1 MLKVRLLQNHY
12 LIKII
17 IMKFENKHKG
27 LLLAFVGVLFITP
40 DSLFIRL
47 VGKSGINS
55 WELMFYR
62 GLVPFLCLFILLLFI
77 YKKNF
82 VKTCLAIGYA
92 GVLNAVL
99 VALGNIT
106 FVASIENTNVANTL
120 IMISL
125 APFMAAIFSS
135 IFLKEYPNI
144 RTWITMLFCFI
155 FVVYIFYDSYE
166 TQKLLGDILGFA
178 TAIIIGASSVVIRY
192 GKLTNFLPSLMLGK
206 IFTMIFTIFFINSL
220 VLESSDIMLI
230 LVMGIFFVFVPI
242 SLITLAPRYIAAHQV
257 QLFFVLE
264 TALGPIWV
272 WYFINERPSDKTII
286 GGIAIILI
294 IFIYTILESSDKK
307 TS

>member
-1 MLKVRLLQNHY
+1 MLKRKDPLNQYITN
-12 LIKII
+12 LIN
-17 IMKFENKHKG
+17 MKFENKHKG
-27 LLLAFVGVLFITP
+27 LLLALVGVLFITP
-40 DSLFIRL
+40 DSLSIRL
-47 VGKSGINS
+47 VGVSS

-62 GLVPFLCLFILLLFI
+62 GLIPFICLSILLLI
-77 YKKNF
+77 VYKKNF
-82 VKTCLAIGYA
+82 VKVCLAIGYA
-92 GVLNAVL
+92 GVLNAIL

-106 FVASIENTNVANTL
+106 FVSSLENTNVANTL

-144 RTWITMLFCFI
+144 RTWITMLLCFT
-155 FVVYIFYDSYE
+155 FVIYIFYDSYE
-166 TQKLLGDILGFA
+166 SQKLLGDILGFA

-206 IFTMIFTIFFINSL
+206 IFTMVFTVFFVSSL
-220 VLESSDIMLI
+220 VLESSDVLII
-230 LVMGIFFVFVPI
+230 LVMCIFFVFVPI
-242 SLITLAPRYIAAHQV
+242 SLITLAPRYIAAHEV

-286 GGIAIILI
+286 GGIAIIFI
-294 IFIYTILESSDKK
+294 IFIYTILESRDKK
-307 TS
+307 TF

>member
-1 MLKVRLLQNHY
+1 
-12 LIKII
+12 
-17 IMKFENKHKG
+17 MKFENKHKG
-27 LLLAFVGVLFITP
+27 LLLALAGVLFITP

-47 VGKSGINS
+47 VNVSS

-62 GLVPFLCLFILLLFI
+62 GFIPFICLFILLVLI

-82 VKTCLAIGYA
+82 IKVCLAIGYA

-106 FVASIENTNVANTL
+106 FVASLENTNVANTL

-125 APFMAAIFSS
+125 APFMAAVFSS

-144 RTWITMLFCFI
+144 RTWITMLLCFS
-155 FVVYIFYDSYE
+155 FVIYIFYDSYE
-166 TQKLLGDILGFA
+166 SQKLFGDILGFT

-206 IFTMIFTIFFINSL
+206 IFTMIFTVFFVSSL
-220 VLESSDIMLI
+220 ALQNSDILLI
-230 LVMGIFFVFVPI
+230 LIMCIFFVFVPI
-242 SLITLAPRYIAAHQV
+242 SLITLAPRYIAAHEV

-264 TALGPIWV
+264 TALGPICV
-272 WYFINERPSDKTII
+272 WYFINERPSDKTIL

-294 IFIYTILESSDKK
+294 IFIYTILESRDKK

>member
-1 MLKVRLLQNHY
+1 
-12 LIKII
+12 
-17 IMKFENKHKG
+17 MKFENKHKG
-27 LLLAFVGVLFITP
+27 LLLALLGVLFITP

-47 VGKSGINS
+47 ASISS

-62 GLVPFLCLFILLLFI
+62 GLIPFLCLFFLLLII

-82 VKTCLAIGYA
+82 IKVCLAIGYA

-106 FVASIENTNVANTL
+106 FVASLENTNVANTL

-144 RTWITMLFCFI
+144 RTWITMLICFV
-155 FVVYIFYDSYE
+155 FVIYIFYDSYE
-166 TQKLLGDILGFA
+166 TNKIVGDLLGFT
-178 TAIIIGASSVVIRY
+178 TAVIIGASSVVIRY
-192 GKLTNFLPSLMLGK
+192 GKLINFLPSLMLGK
-206 IFTMIFTIFFINSL
+206 IFTMIFTIFFVSSL
-220 VLESSDIMLI
+220 ALESSDISLI
-230 LVMGIFFVFVPI
+230 LVMGIFFVFIPI
-242 SLITLAPRYIAAHQV
+242 SLITLAPRYIAAHEV

-272 WYFINERPSDKTII
+272 WYFINEKPSDKTII
-286 GGIAIILI
+286 GGVAIILI
-294 IFIYTILESSDKK
+294 IFIYTILESRDKK

>member
-1 MLKVRLLQNHY
+1 
-12 LIKII
+12 
-17 IMKFENKHKG
+17 MKLGNKHKG
-27 LLLAFVGVLFITP
+27 IILALVGILFITP
-40 DSLFIRL
+40 DSLSIRL
-47 VGKSGINS
+47 IGISS

-62 GLVPFLCLFILLLFI
+62 GLIPFICLLILLLFI

-82 VKTCLAIGYA
+82 IEVCLAIGYA
-92 GVLNAVL
+92 GILNAIL

-106 FVASIENTNVANTL
+106 FVTSLENTNVANTL

-144 RTWITMLFCFI
+144 RTWITMLLCFV
-155 FVVYIFYDSYE
+155 FVIYIFYDSYE
-166 TQKLLGDILGFA
+166 SQKILGDIFGLL

-206 IFTMIFTIFFINSL
+206 LFTMIFTIYFVNSL
-220 VLESSDIMLI
+220 TLESSDILLLLI
-230 LVMGIFFVFVPI
+230 MGIFFVFVPI
-242 SLITLAPRYIAAHQV
+242 SLITLAPRYIAAHEV
-257 QLFFVLE
+257 QLFFILE

-286 GGIAIILI
+286 GGLAIILI
-294 IFIYTILESSDKK
+294 IFIYTTLGLREKK
-307 TS
+307 I

>member
-1 MLKVRLLQNHY
+1 
-12 LIKII
+12 
-17 IMKFENKHKG
+17 MKLENKNKG
-27 LLLAFVGVLFITP
+27 LLLALMGILFITP
-40 DSLFIRL
+40 DSLSIRL
-47 VGKSGINS
+47 ADINGVNS

-62 GLVPFLCLFILLLFI
+62 GLIPFICLFILLLFV

-82 VKTCLAIGYA
+82 IKICLAIGYA

-106 FVASIENTNVANTL
+106 FVASLQNTNVANTL

-135 IFLKEYPNI
+135 IFLKEYPNM
-144 RTWITMLFCFI
+144 RTWITMLLCFS
-155 FVVYIFYDSYE
+155 FVIYIFYDSYE
-166 TQKLLGDILGFA
+166 SQKLLGDILGLA

-192 GKLTNFLPSLMLGK
+192 GKLTNFLPSLLLGK
-206 IFTMIFTIFFINSL
+206 LFTMLFTIFFVSSL
-220 VLESSDIMLI
+220 VLESSNIPLI
-230 LVMGIFFVFVPI
+230 LIMGVFFVFVPMC
-242 SLITLAPRYIAAHQV
+242 LVTLAPRYIAAHEV

-286 GGIAIILI
+286 GGIFIILI
-294 IFIYTILESSDKK
+294 IFIYTILESKDKK

>member
-1 MLKVRLLQNHY
+1 
-12 LIKII
+12 
-17 IMKFENKHKG
+17 MKLGNKHKG
-27 LLLAFVGVLFITP
+27 IILALVGILFITP
-40 DSLFIRL
+40 DSLSIRL
-47 VGKSGINS
+47 IGISS

-62 GLVPFLCLFILLLFI
+62 GLIPFICLLILLLFI

-82 VKTCLAIGYA
+82 IKVCLAIGYA
-92 GVLNAVL
+92 GILNAIL

-106 FVASIENTNVANTL
+106 FVTSLENTNVANTL

-144 RTWITMLFCFI
+144 RTWITMLLCFV
-155 FVVYIFYDSYE
+155 FVIYIFYDSYE
-166 TQKLLGDILGFA
+166 SQKILGDIFGLV

-206 IFTMIFTIFFINSL
+206 LFTMIFTIYFVNSL
-220 VLESSDIMLI
+220 TLESSDILLLLI
-230 LVMGIFFVFVPI
+230 MGIFFVFVPI
-242 SLITLAPRYIAAHQV
+242 SLITLAPRYIAAHEV
-257 QLFFVLE
+257 QLFFILE

-286 GGIAIILI
+286 GGLAIILI
-294 IFIYTILESSDKK
+294 IFIYTTLGLREKK
-307 TS
+307 I

>member
-1 MLKVRLLQNHY
+1 
-12 LIKII
+12 
-17 IMKFENKHKG
+17 MKLENKNKG
-27 LLLAFVGVLFITP
+27 LLLALMGILFITP
-40 DSLFIRL
+40 DSLSIRL
-47 VGKSGINS
+47 ADINGVNS

-62 GLVPFLCLFILLLFI
+62 GLIPFICLFILLLFV

-82 VKTCLAIGYA
+82 IKICLAIGYA

-106 FVASIENTNVANTL
+106 FVASLQNTNVANTL

-135 IFLKEYPNI
+135 IFLKEYPNM
-144 RTWITMLFCFI
+144 RTWVTMFLFFS
-155 FVVYIFYDSYE
+155 FVIYIFYDSYE
-166 TQKLLGDILGFA
+166 SQKLLGDILGLA

-192 GKLTNFLPSLMLGK
+192 GKLTNFLPSLLLGK
-206 IFTMIFTIFFINSL
+206 LFTMLFTIFFVSSL
-220 VLESSDIMLI
+220 ALESSNISLI
-230 LVMGIFFVFVPI
+230 LIMGVFFVFVPMC
-242 SLITLAPRYIAAHQV
+242 LVTLAPRYIAAHEV

-286 GGIAIILI
+286 GGIFIIVI
-294 IFIYTILESSDKK
+294 IFIYTILESKDKK

>member
-1 MLKVRLLQNHY
+1 
-12 LIKII
+12 
-17 IMKFENKHKG
+17 MKLEHKHKG
-27 LLLAFVGVLFITP
+27 LLLALVGILFITP
-40 DSLFIRL
+40 DSLSIRL
-47 VGKSGINS
+47 VGINS

-62 GLVPFLCLFILLLFI
+62 GLIPFFCLFMLLLFI

-82 VKTCLAIGYA
+82 IKICLAIGYA

-106 FVASIENTNVANTL
+106 FVASLENTNVANTL

-144 RTWITMLFCFI
+144 RTWITMLICFS
-155 FVVYIFYDSYE
+155 FVIYIFYDSYE
-166 TQKLLGDILGFA
+166 SQKLLGDILGLT

-192 GKLTNFLPSLMLGK
+192 GKLINFLPSLMLGK
-206 IFTMIFTIFFINSL
+206 LFTMIFTIFFVSSL
-220 VLESSDIMLI
+220 ALESSDILLI
-230 LVMGIFFVFVPI
+230 LIMGVFFVFIPMCFV
-242 SLITLAPRYIAAHQV
+242 TLAPRYIAAHEV

-272 WYFINERPSDKTII
+272 WYFFDERPTDKTIT
-286 GGIAIILI
+286 GGIFIILI
-294 IFIYTILESSDKK
+294 IFIYTILESRDKK
-307 TS
+307 SS

>member
-1 MLKVRLLQNHY
+1 MLIRRLLPKHLLTNFF
-12 LIKII
+12 KK
-17 IMKFENKHKG
+17 MKFENKHKG
-27 LLLAFVGVLFITP
+27 LLLALVGVLFITP
-40 DSLFIRL
+40 DSLSIRL
-47 VGKSGINS
+47 VGINS
-55 WELMFYR
+55 WNLMFYR
-62 GLVPFLCLFILLLFI
+62 GLIPFVCLFALLVII

-82 VKTCLAIGYA
+82 IKICFAIGYA
-92 GVLNAVL
+92 GVLNAIL

-106 FVASIENTNVANTL
+106 FVASLENTNVANTL

-144 RTWITMLFCFI
+144 RTWVTMLLCFS
-155 FVVYIFYDSYE
+155 FVIYIFYDSYE
-166 TQKLLGDILGFA
+166 SQKLLGDLLGLT

-206 IFTMIFTIFFINSL
+206 IFTMVITIFFVSSL
-220 VLESSDIMLI
+220 SIQSSDIVLI

-242 SLITLAPRYIAAHQV
+242 SLITLAPRYIAAHEV

-272 WYFINERPSDKTII
+272 WYFINERPSDKTML
-286 GGIAIILI
+286 GGIAIIFI
-294 IFIYTILESSDKK
+294 IFIYTILESRDKK

>member
-1 MLKVRLLQNHY
+1 MLKEKKLLNQY
-12 LIKII
+12 LTNINN
-17 IMKFENKHKG
+17 MKFENKHKG
-27 LLLAFVGVLFITP
+27 LLLALVGVLFITP

-47 VGKSGINS
+47 VGVNS

-62 GLVPFLCLFILLLFI
+62 GLIPFLCLFILLLFV

-82 VKTCLAIGYA
+82 IKVCLAIGFA
-92 GVLNAVL
+92 GILNAVL

-106 FVASIENTNVANTL
+106 FVASLENTNVANTL

-125 APFMAAIFSS
+125 APFMAAIFGS

-144 RTWITMLFCFI
+144 RTWITMLLCFSFVI
-155 FVVYIFYDSYE
+155 FIFYDSYE
-166 TQKLLGDILGFA
+166 SEKLLGDMLGFA
-178 TAIIIGASSVVIRY
+178 TAMIIGASSVAIRY

-206 IFTMIFTIFFINSL
+206 ILTMIFTIFFVSSL
-220 VLESSDIMLI
+220 ALESSDILLI
-230 LVMGIFFVFVPI
+230 LVMGIFFVFIPI
-242 SLITLAPRYIAAHQV
+242 SMITLAPRYIAAHEV

-272 WYFINERPSDKTII
+272 WYFINERPSDKTIV

-294 IFIYTILESSDKK
+294 IFIYTILESRDKK

>member
-1 MLKVRLLQNHY
+1 MLRRKQLLSLY
-12 LIKII
+12 LTNIAN
-17 IMKFENKHKG
+17 MKFQNKHKG
-27 LLLAFVGVLFITP
+27 LLLALVGVLFITP
-40 DSLFIRL
+40 DSLSIRL
-47 VGKSGINS
+47 VGINS

-62 GLVPFLCLFILLLFI
+62 GLIPFACLFFLLILI

-82 VKTCLAIGYA
+82 IKVCLAIGFA
-92 GVLNAVL
+92 GILNAIL

-106 FVASIENTNVANTL
+106 FVASLENTNVANTL

-125 APFMAAIFSS
+125 APFMAAIFGS

-144 RTWITMLFCFI
+144 RTWITMLLCFS
-155 FVVYIFYDSYE
+155 FVIYIFYDSYE
-166 TQKLLGDILGFA
+166 SQKLLGDIFGFA

-206 IFTMIFTIFFINSL
+206 VFTMIFTIFFVSTL
-220 VLESSDIMLI
+220 VLENSDIILI
-230 LVMGIFFVFVPI
+230 LVMCIFFVFIPI
-242 SLITLAPRYIAAHQV
+242 SLITLAPRYIAAHEV

-272 WYFINERPSDKTII
+272 WYFINERPTDKTII
-286 GGIAIILI
+286 GGIAIIII
-294 IFIYTILESSDKK
+294 IFIYTILESRDKK

>member
-1 MLKVRLLQNHY
+1 
-12 LIKII
+12 
-17 IMKFENKHKG
+17 MKLENKNKG
-27 LLLAFVGVLFITP
+27 LLLALMGILFITP
-40 DSLFIRL
+40 DSLSIRL
-47 VGKSGINS
+47 ADINGVNS
-55 WELMFYR
+55 WELMFFR
-62 GLVPFLCLFILLLFI
+62 GLIPFICLFILLLLV

-82 VKTCLAIGYA
+82 IKICLAIGYA

-106 FVASIENTNVANTL
+106 FVASLQNTNVANTL

-135 IFLKEYPNI
+135 IFLKEYPNM
-144 RTWITMLFCFI
+144 RTWVTMLLCFS
-155 FVVYIFYDSYE
+155 FVIYIFYDSYE
-166 TQKLLGDILGFA
+166 SQKLLGDILGLA

-192 GKLTNFLPSLMLGK
+192 GKLTNFLPSLLLGK
-206 IFTMIFTIFFINSL
+206 LFTMLFTIFFVSSL
-220 VLESSDIMLI
+220 VLESSNIPLI
-230 LVMGIFFVFVPI
+230 LIMGVFFVFVPMC
-242 SLITLAPRYIAAHQV
+242 LVTLAPRYIAAHEV

-286 GGIAIILI
+286 GGIFIILI
-294 IFIYTILESSDKK
+294 IFIYTILESKDKK

>member
-1 MLKVRLLQNHY
+1 
-12 LIKII
+12 
-17 IMKFENKHKG
+17 MKLGNKHKG
-27 LLLAFVGVLFITP
+27 IILALVGILFITP
-40 DSLFIRL
+40 DSLSIRL
-47 VGKSGINS
+47 IGISS

-62 GLVPFLCLFILLLFI
+62 GLIPFICLLILLLFI

-82 VKTCLAIGYA
+82 IKVCLAIGYA
-92 GVLNAVL
+92 GILNAIL

-106 FVASIENTNVANTL
+106 FVTSLENTNVANTL

-144 RTWITMLFCFI
+144 RTWITMLLCFV
-155 FVVYIFYDSYE
+155 FVIYIFYDSYE
-166 TQKLLGDILGFA
+166 SQKILGDIFGLL

-206 IFTMIFTIFFINSL
+206 LFTMIFTIYFVNSL
-220 VLESSDIMLI
+220 TLESSDILLLLI
-230 LVMGIFFVFVPI
+230 MGIFFVFVPI
-242 SLITLAPRYIAAHQV
+242 SLITLAPRYIAAHEV
-257 QLFFVLE
+257 QLFFILE

-286 GGIAIILI
+286 GGLAIILI
-294 IFIYTILESSDKK
+294 IFIYTTLGLREKK
-307 TS
+307 I

>member
-1 MLKVRLLQNHY
+1 
-12 LIKII
+12 
-17 IMKFENKHKG
+17 MKLENKHKG
-27 LLLAFVGVLFITP
+27 LLLALVGILFITP
-40 DSLFIRL
+40 DSLSIRL
-47 VGKSGINS
+47 VGINS
-55 WELMFYR
+55 WELMFFR
-62 GLVPFLCLFILLLFI
+62 GLIPFFCLFMLLLFI

-82 VKTCLAIGYA
+82 IKICLAIGYA
-92 GVLNAVL
+92 GILNAVL

-106 FVASIENTNVANTL
+106 FVASLENTNVANTL

-144 RTWITMLFCFI
+144 RTWITMLICFS
-155 FVVYIFYDSYE
+155 FVIYIFYDSYE
-166 TQKLLGDILGFA
+166 SQKLLGDILGLT

-206 IFTMIFTIFFINSL
+206 LFTMILTIFFVSSL
-220 VLESSDIMLI
+220 ALDSSDILLI
-230 LVMGIFFVFVPI
+230 LIMGVFFVFVPMCFV
-242 SLITLAPRYIAAHQV
+242 TLAPRYIAAHEV

-286 GGIAIILI
+286 GGLAIILI
-294 IFIYTILESSDKK
+294 IFIYTTLGLREKK
-307 TS
+307 I